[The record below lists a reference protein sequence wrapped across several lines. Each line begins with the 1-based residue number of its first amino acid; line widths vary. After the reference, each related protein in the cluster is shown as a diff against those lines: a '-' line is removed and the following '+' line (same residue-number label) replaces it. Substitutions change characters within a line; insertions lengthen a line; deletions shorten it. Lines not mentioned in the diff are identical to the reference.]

1 MAEKK
6 NTKVKEN
13 KTETIHDHMYVGGI
27 NAHVCVGACKV
38 LEGGDSI
45 NLVAVGCT
53 LMRRKLFL
61 LDEK

>member
-1 MAEKK
+1 
-6 NTKVKEN
+6 
-13 KTETIHDHMYVGGI
+13 MYVGGI